1 MSIGK
6 ELINRI
12 ICAKYLF
19 HRGISIL
26 DQRGPFSSGRAV
38 LHFQDS
44 AEMVLR
50 VIAEH
55 LHCSIKE
62 STYFNQIIN
71 DIDKQTDKNLTHRS
85 ALNQLNNARVNFKHF
100 GLEPKI
106 EDVLKFRNDLESFF
120 PTSIKTFLNIDFES
134 ISLTNLIGHKRTENF
149 LNRAEQLIY
158 DGDYKNSICSTAIA
172 FTIFRSHLST
182 GDYDYRRDPLRRLN
196 IEDSE
201 LGNWVDEIEEI
212 VADHQVKLNL
222 ISDGI
227 SLSDYRLFQKYT
239 PNVNLSE
246 AGTYEVIYLAFGQ
259 PIEPTQEIALFCHRF
274 AIDAILIMK
283 TNQLP
288 PRFPII
294 EAKRKLRVTKECTI
308 IVWPCEDPEII
319 RYAEEGEIVIGRAEH
334 FDKSNYIAIVQD
346 DDSAYIEGDGVLL
359 VD

>member
-12 ICAKYLF
+12 VCAKYLF

-38 LHFQDS
+38 LHFHDS

-62 STYFNQIIN
+62 STYFNQII
-71 DIDKQTDKNLTHRS
+71 DTIDKQTDKNLTHRS
-85 ALNQLNNARVNFKHF
+85 ALNQLNKARVNFKHF

-120 PTSIKTFLNIDFES
+120 PTSIKTFLDIDFES
-134 ISLTNLIGHKRTENF
+134 ISLTNLICHRRTENF
-149 LNRAEQLIY
+149 LYRAEQLIY
-158 DGDYKNSICSTAIA
+158 DGDYKNSISSIAIA
-172 FTIFRSHLST
+172 FAIFQSHLIT
-182 GDYDYRRDPLRRLN
+182 GDYDYKRDPFRRLN
-196 IEDSE
+196 IEGSE
-201 LGNWVDEIEEI
+201 LGNWVDKIEEI
-212 VADHQVKLNL
+212 LADHQAKLNL
-222 ISDGI
+222 IADGI
-227 SLSDYRLFQKYT
+227 SLSDYRLFQRYT
-239 PNVNLSE
+239 PNVNLSD
-246 AGTYEVIYLAFGQ
+246 AGTFEVVYMAFGQ
-259 PIEPTQEIALFCHRF
+259 PVEPTQEIALFCHRF
-274 AIDAILIMK
+274 AIEAILLMK

-288 PRFPII
+288 PRFSII
-294 EAKRKLRVTKECTI
+294 EGKRKFRVTQKCPI

-319 RYAEEGEIVIGRAEH
+319 RYVEEGETLIGGAEH
-334 FDKSNYIAIVQD
+334 FDKPDYVAIIQD
-346 DDSAYIEGDGVLL
+346 DDNAYIKGDGVLP